1 MNDFEYSVIRLLAFR
16 VDSSVNCTFMSSAP
30 FSVGA
35 ALLFL
40 ICRDFLCI
48 LEIGPLR
55 VSDVASIFPPS
66 VFWSVGQSPAFDQV
80 PGLPSYTSRSRG
92 SPRLTRDLLSLPVT
106 GLGPELRPV
115 LHYGREGGQRVPGTD
130 FPAPLGP
137 GKSQSLLPVD
147 VVWM

>member
-30 FSVGA
+30 FSVGV

-92 SPRLTRDLLSLPVT
+92 PSCSLPAT
-106 GLGPELRPV
+106 HERPALPAGDGFRTRAATSSPLR
-115 LHYGREGGQRVPGTD
+115 
-130 FPAPLGP
+130 
-137 GKSQSLLPVD
+137 
-147 VVWM
+147 

>member
-1 MNDFEYSVIRLLAFR
+1 MTEYSVIRLLAFR

-30 FSVGA
+30 FSVGV

-92 SPRLTRDLLSLPVT
+92 PSCSLPAT
-106 GLGPELRPV
+106 HERPALPAGDGFRTRAATSSPLR
-115 LHYGREGGQRVPGTD
+115 
-130 FPAPLGP
+130 
-137 GKSQSLLPVD
+137 
-147 VVWM
+147 